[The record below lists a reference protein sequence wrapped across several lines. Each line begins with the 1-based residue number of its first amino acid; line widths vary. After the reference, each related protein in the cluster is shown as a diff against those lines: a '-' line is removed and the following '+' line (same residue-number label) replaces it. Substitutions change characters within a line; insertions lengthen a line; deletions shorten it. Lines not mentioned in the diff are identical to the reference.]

1 MRVYQAW
8 AQVMIIFMNHFI
20 FFIVCVYCCCSV
32 TKLSPVFFNPTDCS
46 MAGFPVLHYLP
57 EFVQTH
63 VHWVDDAIQSSHL
76 LSWTSPPALN
86 LSQNQGHFLVS
97 QFFASGGQSIG
108 ASASVSVL
116 PMNIQGLFPLRLTD
130 LIFLLLKGL
139 SRVISSTIVQKHQF
153 FSAQPFL
160 WPNTHIHT
168 SLLENYSF
176 DYTNLGQQS
185 DVSAF

>member
-1 MRVYQAW
+1 MDVVLVVVQS
-8 AQVMIIFMNHFI
+8 
-20 FFIVCVYCCCSV
+20 C
-32 TKLSPVFFNPTDCS
+32 PTVWDPMDYS
-46 MAGFPVLHYLP
+46 TPGFPVLHYVP

-63 VHWVDDAIQSSHL
+63 VHWVNDAIQSSHL
-76 LSWTSPPALN
+76 LSRTSLPALN
-86 LSQNQGHFLVS
+86 LSQNQGHFLLS
-97 QFFASGGQSIG
+97 WLFTSGGQSVGIST
-108 ASASVSVL
+108 SASVL

-139 SRVISSTIVQKHQF
+139 PRVISSTIVQKHQF
-153 FSAQPFL
+153 FGAQPFL
-160 WPNTHIHT
+160 RSNTHIHT

>member
-1 MRVYQAW
+1 MDVVLVVVQS
-8 AQVMIIFMNHFI
+8 
-20 FFIVCVYCCCSV
+20 C
-32 TKLSPVFFNPTDCS
+32 PTVWDPMDYS
-46 MAGFPVLHYLP
+46 TPGFPVLHYVP

-63 VHWVDDAIQSSHL
+63 VHWVNDAIQSSHL
-76 LSWTSPPALN
+76 LSRTSPPALN
-86 LSQNQGHFLVS
+86 LSQNQGHFLLS
-97 QFFASGGQSIG
+97 WLFTSGGQSVGIST
-108 ASASVSVL
+108 SASVL

-139 SRVISSTIVQKHQF
+139 PRVISSTIVQKHQF
-153 FSAQPFL
+153 FGAQPFL
-160 WPNTHIHT
+160 RSNTHIHT